1 MIFGWVTNYMVRAGL
16 SPVLLSILDEFSLD
30 YSQAGLVAAAVFYSY
45 AGMQLPA
52 GIIGDRLGR
61 KVTLV
66 VCSLGWGIASLLT
79 SLANSLTSL
88 FAFRFLTGLTEGLY
102 FSNDRAVVSHYTPSE
117 KAGLGQGVS
126 FSGLGLGMALGILLA
141 GVIADRLGWRWVF
154 ILFSIPSFLAAF
166 LILKF
171 IKEPERP
178 GPGDARRSATST
190 EERPPFSAIF
200 RTRGLQIIY
209 AAGIAAIYGQW
220 MLGAWAPAMFKE
232 IGVEEL
238 SLSSLFASI
247 LGLSAVSGL
256 IASGYLSDRLHRMG
270 VARKTVVSAEFGLGA
285 VSLVLVGLTIAV
297 KGHYLFLIAGIF
309 CTGFF
314 LFGLVAC
321 LYPLVA
327 EIAPPSLVGST
338 FGLGNSIHYIGGF
351 TAPWVTGLLKDWT
364 GSFAFGCH
372 FAALLC
378 IAAAFLMARFHRP
391 RPAPLQ
397 SIDSFSA
404 GGRISPPAGGWEN
417 RRTGLRRAL
426 AK

>member
-1 MIFGWVTNYMVRAGL
+1 MQLKYYQTVWLVMIFGWVTNYMVRAGL

-30 YSQAGLVAAAVFYSY
+30 YSQAGLIAAAVFYSY

-66 VCSLGWGIASLLT
+66 ACSFGWGIASLLT
-79 SLANSLTSL
+79 SLAYSLGSL

-102 FSNDRAVVSHYTPSE
+102 FSNDRAVVSHYTPRE
-117 KAGLGQGVS
+117 KAGLGQGFS
-126 FSGLGLGMALGILLA
+126 FSGLGLGMTVGILLA

-154 ILFSIPSFLAAF
+154 LLFSIPSFLAAF

-178 GPGDARRSATST
+178 SPADAQSSASSNK
-190 EERPPFSAIF
+190 ERPPFSTIF
-200 RTRGLQIIY
+200 KTRGLQIIY
-209 AAGIAAIYGQW
+209 AVGIAAIYGQW
-220 MLGAWAPAMFKE
+220 MLGAWAPAMFRE
-232 IGVEEL
+232 IGVEDL

-256 IASGYLSDRLHRMG
+256 IASGYLSDRLNRRG
-270 VARKTVVSAEFGLGA
+270 VARKTVVATEFGLGA
-285 VSLVLVGLTIAV
+285 VSLVVVGLTLAF
-297 KGHYLFLIAGIF
+297 KGHYLLLIAGMF

-321 LYPLVA
+321 VYPLVS
-327 EIAPPSLVGST
+327 EIAPSSLVGST

-364 GSFAFGCH
+364 GSFAFGCY

-378 IAAAFLMARFHRP
+378 IGAAFLMVRYRP
-391 RPAPLQ
+391 PR
-397 SIDSFSA
+397 SA
-404 GGRISPPAGGWEN
+404 QP
-417 RRTGLRRAL
+417 
-426 AK
+426 